1 LSRKSIR
8 WQKLPDE
15 VEDEVGHITKHTK
28 RTGREASITICQK
41 PDKSRVFV
49 GSSAE
54 GDEESTQALSCDT
67 RYGKSHQIGT
77 IHSHPKASDTV
88 GIVPSEADLVANLSD
103 SIEHKRAQV
112 GCIVAPDNQFVNCQY
127 VKEIPN
133 RKKMNKYGKA
143 LKDSRKKTAPF
154 FIDNVSKDFD
164 IALYSSKTGSLEE
177 NPKPEDVVDSAFAA
191 SNKRLR
197 ERVEKMER
205 GPFCDYIMDLM
216 GQGHRNEVVQK
227 CKEELKKRNF
237 LGFDIY

>member
-1 LSRKSIR
+1 MSRKSIR
-8 WQKLPDE
+8 WERLPPE
-15 VEDEVGHITKHTK
+15 VEHEVGHITKHTK
-28 RTGREASITICQK
+28 KTGREASITICQK

-54 GDEESTQALSCDT
+54 GDEESTQALSCDA
-67 RYGKSHQIGT
+67 RFGRANQIGT

-103 SIEHKRAQV
+103 SIEHKRPQV

-127 VKEIPN
+127 VKHIPD
-133 RKKMNKYGKA
+133 RKKMNRYGKA
-143 LKDSRKKTAPF
+143 LKESKKRTAPF
-154 FIDNVSKDFD
+154 FIDNVTRDFD
-164 IALYSSKTGSLEE
+164 IALYDSKTGKLEE

-197 ERVEKMER
+197 EKIEKMER

-216 GQGHRNEVVQK
+216 GQGHRNEVVKQ
-227 CKEELKKRNF
+227 CKEELRKRNF
-237 LGFDIY
+237 LGFDVY